1 MYNEEKHRM
10 CNANVAN
17 DLAAPEIKN
26 MHIRKKEKKRIYIKE
41 TNISIT
47 FQFNWNIGGVD
58 GDLKKNYLDVKSLE
72 DFERLCMN
80 FIIFV
85 TNIQQKY

>member
-17 DLAAPEIKN
+17 DLAAPEINN
-26 MHIRKKEKKRIYIKE
+26 MHIRKKKKRIYIKE

-47 FQFNWNIGGVD
+47 FQFNWNIGGLD
-58 GDLKKNYLDVKSLE
+58 GDLKK
-72 DFERLCMN
+72 
-80 FIIFV
+80 II
-85 TNIQQKY
+85 